1 MIIQNLYIYINIY
14 FHIYLIINNKIIIIL
29 IYNNNNK
36 SGTITNHNLYIS

>member
-14 FHIYLIINNKIIIIL
+14 FHIYLIINKIIIIL